1 MTINKII
8 TENFHDSGGDIPTEI
23 LELIDKFLEIEDTNT
38 FSESAKDKMYEQIL
52 KASIEKQKKAKTRD
66 EVIKW
71 CKEYVSDV

>member
-8 TENFHDSGGDIPTEI
+8 IDNFHDSGDDVPAEI
-23 LELIDKFLEIEDTNT
+23 LELIDRFLEIEDTT
-38 FSESAKDKMYEQIL
+38 TYSESAKDKMYEQIL
-52 KASIEKQKKAKTRD
+52 KASIEKQKNAKTRD

>member
-8 TENFHDSGGDIPTEI
+8 TENFHDSGDDVPTEI

-71 CKEYVSDV
+71 CKEYVTDV